1 MTGGFHFD
9 RTQSQGSTTGKEFT
23 YDVDAAH
30 STLLAPGDVVRI
42 TGTASADGR
51 PQADAATATQSI
63 TGILYAVAPTFAGEQ
78 LSETGLPA
86 STAGTIQVNV
96 DPFALYEVDVS
107 NGPLVVANVGLNA
120 DIVATAATQ
129 TGGLSI
135 SNMTL
140 NATGVAVT
148 QTLPFR
154 IVALRNSDATPP
166 VFGDRAVVRVNN
178 STLSD
183 GATGV

>member
-1 MTGGFHFD
+1 MTGGFQFS
-9 RTQSQGSTTGKEFT
+9 RTQSQGDVTGKEFT
-23 YDVDAAH
+23 YDIAAAH
-30 STLLAPGDVVRI
+30 TTRLAPGDVVRI

-51 PQADAATATQSI
+51 PQADAAAATQSI
-63 TGILYAVAPTFAGEQ
+63 TGILYAVDPTIAGEA
-78 LSETGLPA
+78 LSDSGLA
-86 STAGTIQVNV
+86 ALTAGSIKANI

-120 DIVATAATQ
+120 DLVATAATL

-135 SNMTL
+135 SNMTI

-148 QTLPFR
+148 QTLPFE
-154 IVALRNSDATPP
+154 IVALLTSDAG
-166 VFGDRAVVRVNN
+166 VFGDRALVRVNN

-183 GATGV
+183 GAPGV